1 MRKITKEAINN
12 FLNAEKYKN
21 SNTEIIVLPN
31 VTMFKLYKTIIA
43 YRYNDPERTLI
54 IKTDGYNTN
63 TTKER
68 LNALPRVNISTKKG
82 IFYLNGKEWD
92 GTEIEIK

>member
-1 MRKITKEAINN
+1 MKKITKEAVNN

-31 VTMFKLYKTIIA
+31 VTMLKLYETIIA

-54 IKTDGYNTN
+54 IKTGGHNTA

-68 LNALPRVNISTKKG
+68 LNGIPKVNISTRKG
-82 IFYLNGKEWD
+82 IFYLNGREWD
-92 GTEIEIK
+92 GTEIQIK

>member
-1 MRKITKEAINN
+1 MRKITKESVNN
-12 FLNAEKYKN
+12 FLNAKKYKN

-31 VTMFKLYKTIIA
+31 VTMFKLYETIIA
-43 YRYNDPERTLI
+43 YRYNDPERMLI

-68 LNALPRVNISTKKG
+68 LNALPNVKISTKKG
-82 IFYLNGKEWD
+82 TFFLNGKEWD
-92 GTEIEIK
+92 GSSIEVN